1 MNNWLKRKTT
11 KVVLV
16 AIGLLIGTGCVTSTA
31 RVEPDLAPV
40 RERTRNTSGEAL
52 PAVVQLDRYLSG
64 LFETSRFD
72 HTLWS
77 VVVRSLDR
85 QEDLYRLN
93 SNKLVMPA
101 SNMKA
106 VTLAAMAEQ
115 LGWDYRYET
124 QLLTGAPIED
134 GTLRGDLIVRS
145 SGDPSFNRL
154 HTDPVEVFRGWST
167 KLKQLGIRTIEGRLI
182 GDDNVFD
189 EATLGA
195 GWAWD
200 YLGYGYAAPIGSLQ
214 LYQNIV
220 ALDIRPGAAVDDPII
235 VEMSPAHS
243 GLELD
248 IRAQTGA
255 VDTPATLNLV
265 RLPGQAVLEITG
277 TLPVTAEAFT
287 QTASV
292 PNPTEFFVRSLR
304 AALSENGIVVRGA
317 AIDVDSLQDGY
328 DEPLRQLFL
337 HRSPPLT
344 ETGRVLMKVS
354 QNLYAET
361 FLRTLG
367 GQDGGRGNV
376 ADGREA
382 VQAVLSSWG
391 ISPEAY
397 VQYDGSGL
405 SRYNYVTT
413 DLLIAILER
422 MHRDTTHTTA
432 FKATLPIAGRD
443 ASLQN
448 RMKDTLA
455 ENNARAKTGS
465 ISNVRALSGYVT
477 TRDDEL
483 LAFSI
488 IANHFHLPQSTIDA
502 VTDLAVEYLAGFSR

>member
-1 MNNWLKRKTT
+1 MKHWPGRTT
-11 KVVLV
+11 ANV
-16 AIGLLIGTGCVTSTA
+16 ALGVIGLLIGTGCVTSVA
-31 RVEPDLAPV
+31 RVEPDLAPGREGTTGTAVEGLSAAV
-40 RERTRNTSGEAL
+40 RLQREFT
-52 PAVVQLDRYLSG
+52 D
-64 LFETSRFD
+64 LFEAPKFN

-85 QEDLYRLN
+85 REDLYRLN
-93 SNKLVMPA
+93 PAKLVMPA

-106 VTLAAMAEQ
+106 VTLAATAEH
-115 LGWDYRYET
+115 LGWDFRYET
-124 QLLTGAPIED
+124 QLLTGAPIEG

-145 SGDPSFNRL
+145 NGDPSFNRL
-154 HTDPVEVFRGWST
+154 HTDPVEVFGDWAKELR
-167 KLKQLGIRTIEGRLI
+167 QLGIRNIEGRII
-182 GDDNVFD
+182 GDDNAFD

-200 YLGYGYAAPIGSLQ
+200 YLGYGYAASIGSLQ

-220 ALDIRPGAAVDDPII
+220 ALDIRPGASVDDPII
-235 VEMSPAHS
+235 VEVSPAYS

-248 IRAQTGA
+248 IRARTGA
-255 VDTPATLNLV
+255 ADTSATLNLV
-265 RLPGQAVLEITG
+265 RLPGQSVLEITG
-277 TLPVTAEAFT
+277 SLPVTAEAFT

-317 AIDVDSLQDGY
+317 AIDVDSLQNGY
-328 DEPLRQLFL
+328 DEPLRQLLL

-367 GQDGGRGNV
+367 GQNGGRGNV

-422 MHRDTTHTTA
+422 MHRDPTHTAA

-443 ASLQN
+443 ASLQH

-488 IANHFHLPQSTIDA
+488 VANHFHLPQSTIDA
-502 VTDLAVEYLAGFSR
+502 VTDLAVEYLAGFRR